1 MLKTISVT
9 QLNKYISNIF
19 EAEELLQNVKVY
31 GEVSNLSFVRGNL
44 YFNLK
49 DEDSLISC
57 IMFGVSNCNLKEGDQ
72 IIATGNIR
80 FYSKGGKI
88 NLYVSATL
96 PYGSGLLYQQFIELK
111 DKLEKEGIFNIKS
124 REEIPSKI
132 NKIGIIT
139 SSTGAVLH
147 DIVTVSHRRNPKL
160 DIDVYP
166 AKVQGKN
173 AEKSII
179 NGLKYFDKC
188 NDIDVII
195 IARGGGSIE
204 DLQPFNTE
212 ILAREIVKI
221 SKPIIS
227 AVGHE
232 TDYTICDFS
241 SSLRAAT
248 PSEAAEIV
256 AIDLSLS
263 LKMFKSN
270 YEKLNYLYYNLLDE
284 KTIVMENYIEKLNTY
299 FDNILLKKNSKLKI
313 LLSKFLKINL
323 FENIENKFTL
333 SYNKL
338 NVINPIYI
346 SQMGWARITKG
357 EKLINSIKQLKLG
370 DELNIEICD
379 GEFKSSVLDILKEN
393 IE

>member
-1 MLKTISVT
+1 MLKAISVT

-57 IMFGVSNCNLKEGDQ
+57 IMFGVSNCNLKEGNQ

-379 GEFKSSVLDILKEN
+379 GKFKSSVLDILKEN

>member
-1 MLKTISVT
+1 MLKAISVT

-57 IMFGVSNCNLKEGDQ
+57 IMFGVSNCNLKEGNQ
-72 IIATGNIR
+72 ISATGNIR

-379 GEFKSSVLDILKEN
+379 GKFKSSVLDILKEN